1 MQFNVGL
8 SFWRLQTAD
17 GIIRLPYRNQAMRP
31 PNFEDR
37 YDAETV
43 FYDVFWDA
51 DYRSVVIVAAPL
63 LGLPADLPFTL
74 RAIPSGTPCEFS
86 CEPRPH
92 NALITLTPPPGTHA
106 LEAAWGD
113 HRIVLP
119 IQPSGDAPFAG
130 RNVIYTLQRDNDL
143 VWIRDWAQFYAQEHG
158 ADAAIVYD
166 NGSTRYSRAEVA
178 HTLAGVAGIEDVAV
192 VDWPFPYGA
201 FDCREELSFNIF
213 DAAYCQVAGFEHVR
227 RRFAPKVR
235 GLANVDLDE
244 LIVRRGTRTMFD
256 AAAQA
261 PSGFA
266 RIFGYWNE
274 NARSAQDAARPQR
287 RHRDFPYVSKPEPRV
302 CESKWVIV
310 PERLSHFAMLHI
322 HDVYNARTTETA
334 DFCLYHFRGINT
346 MWDSERLLFG
356 ERATEFIASE
366 EAHQK
371 VPELAEAMAR
381 VFDQGDDGAFTSRAS
396 SPRPEI
402 AAHVARMESGR
413 AAGRGEGA
421 RALALA
427 REAIALDPAIQSFHE
442 HLASL
447 LPADDPEAK
456 AARERAAALR
466 EADFGSHFIKG
477 FREWVLSGPGGA
489 VRHFERAMALDP
501 DNSSHV
507 FHWLACLL
515 ALDRMDDIVAAIPKV
530 MAVMPDGPIM
540 SCLVAAL
547 TKTGDGEAATRLCE
561 EAAAR
566 NPDDAGL
573 RGLLARS
580 YLREGRLEEAQ
591 TALEAA
597 NRLATHAR
605 IGDRLAR
612 ISLNEDGAFHAHA
625 NTLSWSL
632 DRGGF
637 EDIAAELAEAQG
649 RPQDALAHMREYAW
663 GRYPHAPVFRRLV
676 QLYADAGDKD
686 GERDAEAVIGR
697 IVGFAALTQPTPDE
711 GAWKA
716 QRWRLFIATEKATW
730 LVRNGRPE
738 EADATLRENGDVIGA
753 ELILACARLAMRKQ
767 LPEWAERW
775 TRMALAAEA
784 DLAEGHLVLARTLLV
799 RNKPAEAI
807 AAAQQAVKLAPD
819 KADAHLALLHALQ
832 ADKRV
837 AEVAEVAGQVIALVP
852 DHLPARTA
860 LFNTLLQN
868 GETEAALEAAEA
880 AYAALPQ
887 VAVFAI
893 NLVRAHLAR
902 NEVAAAQAV
911 AETACARWPQH
922 FDLHFLHGQCLMRL
936 ERPGEA
942 LAVAKAALAID
953 PTTARGYNLAARA
966 AIQSHDFAYAVDAFR
981 GYIAHGKDLGPAP
994 YLEIARLLLRQH
1006 RFEEALEAVDKAIA
1020 DGAKDAEPLR
1030 ERALAGL
1037 AQPPGGTA
1045 PRQPQSQTS

>member
-8 SFWRLQTAD
+8 SYWRLQTAD
-17 GIIRLPYRNQAMRP
+17 GVIRLPSRNQAMRP

-43 FYDVFWDA
+43 FYDVFWDEN
-51 DYRSVVIVAAPL
+51 YRKVVIVAAPL

-74 RAIPSGTPCEFS
+74 RAVPSATPCEYS

-92 NALITLTPPPGTHA
+92 NTLITLTPPPGTHA

-119 IQPSGDAPFAG
+119 IQPCGDTLFAG

-143 VWIRDWAQFYAQEHG
+143 VWIRDWAHFYAREHG

-178 HTLAGVAGIEDVAV
+178 NTLASVAGIEDVAV

-227 RRFAPKVR
+227 RRFAPKTR
-235 GLANVDLDE
+235 ALANVDLDE

-261 PSGFA
+261 PSGFV

-302 CESKWVIV
+302 CESKWVVV

-322 HDVYNARTTETA
+322 HDVYNARTTESA

-356 ERATEFIASE
+356 ERGAEFIASE

-381 VFDQGDDGAFTSRAS
+381 AFDRDDDGAFTSRVTP
-396 SPRPEI
+396 PRPEI

-413 AAGRGEGA
+413 AAARGDGA

-427 REAIALDPAIQSFHE
+427 REAIALAPAIQSYHE

-447 LPADDPEAK
+447 LAADDPEAK

-477 FREWVLSGPGGA
+477 FREWVLSGPAGA
-489 VRHFERAMALDP
+489 LGQFERAMALDP
-501 DNSSHV
+501 DNPSHV

-515 ALDRMDDIVAAIPKV
+515 ALDRMDDIVAAIPKA

-547 TKTGDGEAATRLCE
+547 TRTGEGEAAIGLCE

-566 NPDDAGL
+566 NPDDAGVH
-573 RGLLARS
+573 GLLARA
-580 YLREGRLEEAQ
+580 YLREGRLAEARA
-591 TALEAA
+591 ALAAA
-597 NRLATHAR
+597 NRLATHER

-612 ISLNEDGAFHAHA
+612 ISLNEGGAFHAHA

-637 EDIAAELAEAQG
+637 EDIAAELAEAEG
-649 RPQDALAHMREYAW
+649 RPAEALAHMREYAW

-676 QLYADAGDKD
+676 QLYADAGDKE
-686 GERDAEAVIGR
+686 GEREAEAVIGR

-730 LVRNGRPE
+730 LVRNRRLE
-738 EADATLRENGDVIGA
+738 EADATLRQYGDVVGA
-753 ELILACARLAMRKQ
+753 ELILACARLAMRTQ
-767 LPEWAERW
+767 MPEWAERW
-775 TRMALAAEA
+775 ARMALGAEA
-784 DLAEGHLVLARTLLV
+784 DLAEGHLVLARALLA
-799 RNKPAEAI
+799 RNKSAEAI
-807 AAAQQAVKLAPD
+807 AAAQQAVALAPD
-819 KADAHLALLHALQ
+819 MPDAHVTLMHALQ
-832 ADKRV
+832 AGKRG
-837 AEVAEVAGQVIALVP
+837 EEVAGVAGTVIALAP
-852 DHLPARTA
+852 DHVPARTA

-868 GETEAALEAAEA
+868 GETEAALEAAKA
-880 AYAALPQ
+880 AQAAFPQ

-893 NLVRAHLAR
+893 NVVRAHLAL
-902 NEVAAAQAV
+902 NEAEAAQAV
-911 AETACARWPQH
+911 AEAACARWPKH

-953 PTTARGYNLAARA
+953 PAAARGYNLAARA
-966 AIQSHDFAYAVDAFR
+966 AIQSHDFAYAVEAFR

-994 YLEIARLLLRQH
+994 YLEVARLLLRQH
-1006 RFEEALEAVDKAIA
+1006 RFAEALEALDQAIA
-1020 DGAKDAEPLR
+1020 HGAKDAGPLR

-1037 AQPPGGTA
+1037 AQAPAAAP